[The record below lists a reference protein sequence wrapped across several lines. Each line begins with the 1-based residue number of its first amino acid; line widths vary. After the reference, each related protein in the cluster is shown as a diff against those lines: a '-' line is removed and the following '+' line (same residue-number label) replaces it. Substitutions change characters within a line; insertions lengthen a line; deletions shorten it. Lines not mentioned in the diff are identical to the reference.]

1 MIACLAIPELS
12 LVAALRAEPQLA
24 LVPAAV
30 VQAGGGAGFAGDGR
44 SPKGGASVDMG
55 ARAHV
60 LGATP
65 SALGV
70 APGQTLAEARAICP
84 DLQVR
89 QASSERER
97 AAAQAAR
104 EAASA
109 VSPRV
114 DEAGAGLSYV
124 DVAGLEKLIGDP
136 RAVARELVMAAERVG
151 LRAAVG
157 VARSKSVA
165 RLAARAAEADLSLEP
180 TRWGVGGGAFRVVS
194 GEEERDFL
202 AALPLDALE
211 LPPELYQ
218 SLRRFGLHALGDV
231 ARLPAGPLSTRLGPD
246 AAALLKLARGED
258 LAPLTPRPEPDR
270 FEEGE
275 ELEWDASS
283 IEPLLF
289 LWKGLLDR
297 LAGRLAARGLM
308 AREMFLSL
316 RLADG
321 SWDERALDLAAPTRE
336 GPALLQLLR
345 LSVEARPPPS
355 GVRAV
360 RLSALP
366 TREVLEQM
374 ALFGPRGAS
383 PTQLAAAV
391 ARLSALVGPGLVGRP
406 QPADRWAPFAIGT
419 AKFAPPP
426 APAVPLAPPV
436 ELSLSPRALRPP
448 RTAEVRCDDRGTPL
462 LVIGEG
468 ALGGRVVASAGPWRT
483 VAEWWTDAPIA
494 LDAYDL
500 ELAGGLLIRASK
512 ELATEAWRIEAVY
525 D

>member
-1 MIACLAIPELS
+1 MKIACLWVPELS
-12 LVAALRAEPQLA
+12 LVAALRAEPRLCA
-24 LVPAAV
+24 EPVAV
-30 VQAGGGAGFAGDGR
+30 VQAGRDLGG
-44 SPKGGASVDMG
+44 
-55 ARAHV
+55 RAHV
-60 LGATP
+60 LGRTP
-65 SALGV
+65 AAEGV
-70 APGQTLAEARAICP
+70 MAGQTLAEARAICP
-84 DLQVR
+84 RLVTR
-89 QASSERER
+89 ESSPERER

-114 DEAGAGLSYV
+114 EETAPGLLYL
-124 DVAGLEKLIGDP
+124 DAEGLESLFGDD
-136 RAVARELVMAAERVG
+136 RAVARELVAAAERVG

-157 VARSKSVA
+157 LAASKAVA
-165 RLAARAAEADLSLEP
+165 RLAARAASADLSLEP
-180 TRWGVGGGAFRVVS
+180 TRWGVGGGAFRVVAR
-194 GEEERDFL
+194 EEQREFL
-202 AALPLDALE
+202 AGLPLYALE
-211 LPPELYQ
+211 LPDELQ
-218 SLRRFGLHALGDV
+218 ESLRRFGLQTLGEVAAL
-231 ARLPAGPLSTRLGPD
+231 PPGPLAARLGPE
-246 AAALLKLARGED
+246 AGLLSRLARGED
-258 LAPLTPRPEPDR
+258 ASALAAHGEPER

-289 LWKGLLDR
+289 VWKALLDR
-297 LAGRLAARGLM
+297 LSQRLTARGLM
-308 AREMFLSL
+308 ARELLLQL

-336 GPALLQLLR
+336 VAALLQLLR
-345 LSVEARPPPS
+345 LLVESRPPPA

-360 RLSALP
+360 RLCAVP

-374 ALFGPRGAS
+374 PLFGPRGAS

-391 ARLSALVGPGLVGRP
+391 ARLSALVGPERVGRP
-406 QPADRWAPFAIGT
+406 QAPDRWVPFAAAC

-426 APAVPLAPPV
+426 PPQAPRPVDV
-436 ELSLSPRALRPP
+436 ELSLAARALRPP
-448 RTAEVRCDDRGTPL
+448 RTAEVRCDDSGVPL

-483 VAEWWTDAPIA
+483 VAEWWTDAPLA

-500 ELAGGLLIRASK
+500 ELAGGLLIRAAR
-512 ELATEAWRIEAVY
+512 ELATGAWFIEAVY

>member
-1 MIACLAIPELS
+1 MIACLAIPGLP

-24 LVPAAV
+24 SEPMAV
-30 VQAGGGAGFAGDGR
+30 VQALDL
-44 SPKGGASVDMG
+44 G

-70 APGQTLAEARAICP
+70 AAGQTLAEARAICP
-84 DLQVR
+84 GLQAR
-89 QASSERER
+89 HSSAERER

-114 DEAGAGLSYV
+114 EEVAPGLSYV
-124 DVAGLEKLIGDP
+124 DVSGLEKLIGNP
-136 RAVARELVMAAERVG
+136 RAVARELVAAAERVG

-165 RLAARAAEADLSLEP
+165 RLAARAAEADLTLEP
-180 TRWGVGGGAFRVVS
+180 TRWGVGGGAFRVVPA
-194 GEEERDFL
+194 GEQRDFL

-211 LPPELYQ
+211 LPPELSE

-231 ARLPAGPLSTRLGPD
+231 ARLPAGPLAARLGPD
-246 AAALLKLARGED
+246 AAALLRLARGED
-258 LAPLTPRPEPDR
+258 ASPLSPRPEPDL

-275 ELEWDASS
+275 ELEWDAAS

-289 LWKGLLDR
+289 VWKGLLDR
-297 LAGRLAARGLM
+297 LARRLSARGLM

-321 SWDERALDLAAPTRE
+321 SWDERALNLAAPTRE

-345 LSVEARPPPS
+345 LAVEGRPPPS

-391 ARLSALVGPGLVGRP
+391 ARLSALVGPSLVGRP
-406 QPADRWAPFAIGT
+406 QPADRWAPFALGT

-426 APAVPLAPPV
+426 PPAVVTPPSV
-436 ELSLSPRALRPP
+436 ELSLSARALRPP
-448 RTAEVRCDDRGTPL
+448 RTAEVRCDGSGTPL

-483 VAEWWTDAPIA
+483 VAEWWTEAPVA

-512 ELATEAWRIEAVY
+512 ELATDAWRIEAVY